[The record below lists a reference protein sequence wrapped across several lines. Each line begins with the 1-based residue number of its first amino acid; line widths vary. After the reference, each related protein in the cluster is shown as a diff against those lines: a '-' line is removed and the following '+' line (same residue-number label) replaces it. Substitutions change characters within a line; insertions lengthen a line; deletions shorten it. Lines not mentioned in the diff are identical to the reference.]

1 MAARADARR
10 ERRDRFREA
19 GGDGQAE
26 AVDQVEHV
34 LDDACVAALV
44 GAGHPSLTSGP

>member
-1 MAARADARR
+1 MLAVNVVAACC
-10 ERRDRFREA
+10 EA

-34 LDDACVAALV
+34 VDDARVAALV
-44 GAGHPSLTSGP
+44 GAGHTC